1 MYTPSNFKLARR
13 KKQITHHTNSFL
25 SSDAPNLILLLQE
38 FMNPINSTKATLPM
52 VRTSTEKR
60 MDITALSVQSKEI
73 NRLLHCNFGLTQ
85 GSQMKT
91 LNLTT
96 KQPLILE
103 CQVVKQLLTSP
114 EWATSGAACER
125 SSGAMPGCQGTTAEV
140 VLVQLPHHPPSKQYN
155 IKLPYATKWRTKM
168 SQNGE
173 SSKQKS
179 TLQLLMLIDM
189 LIPHLQVELSKR
201 PMNIPQHHL
210 SSNQKNL
217 VAFDP

>member
-13 KKQITHHTNSFL
+13 KKQMTHHTNSFL

-38 FMNPINSTKATLPM
+38 FMNPINRVIIPQKQPYPWSEHPQK
-52 VRTSTEKR
+52 RR

-73 NRLLHCNFGLTQ
+73 NQLLHCNFGLTQ
-85 GSQMKT
+85 SSKLKT

-103 CQVVKQLLTSP
+103 CQVVKKLLTSP

-140 VLVQLPHHPPSKQYN
+140 VLVQLPHHPPSKTIHHQVTICHQVEN
-155 IKLPYATKWRTKM
+155 KNVTKW
-168 SQNGE
+168 
-173 SSKQKS
+173 
-179 TLQLLMLIDM
+179 
-189 LIPHLQVELSKR
+189 
-201 PMNIPQHHL
+201 
-210 SSNQKNL
+210 
-217 VAFDP
+217 